1 MKRSKRAESN
11 LVKDGIGYATLRQ
24 NLIIN
29 KITSMTLYKD
39 EQIVFHWDKETCD
52 EEINKYFE
60 KEDNNEKREI

>member
-1 MKRSKRAESN
+1 MERGKRAESIFI
-11 LVKDGIGYATLRQ
+11 KDGVGYATLRQ

-39 EQIVFHWDKETCD
+39 EQIVFYWDKETCD

-60 KEDNNEKREI
+60 KENNNEKREI

>member
-1 MKRSKRAESN
+1 MKQDKRAEPNSAKN
-11 LVKDGIGYATLRQ
+11 GIGYAILHQ
-24 NLIIN
+24 NLIID

-60 KEDNNEKREI
+60 KEDNNGID